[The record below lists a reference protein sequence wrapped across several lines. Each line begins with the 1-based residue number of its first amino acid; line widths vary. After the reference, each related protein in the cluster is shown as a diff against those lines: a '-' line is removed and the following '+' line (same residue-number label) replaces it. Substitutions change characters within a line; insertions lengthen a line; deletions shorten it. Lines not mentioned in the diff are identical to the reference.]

1 MILEQEIKLTIM
13 SDQILDLSVLP
24 IAGYQRSSIETIH
37 LVSTYF
43 DTPSF
48 NLAKQGLGLRLRF
61 DGRNWLQTV
70 KEKGEIENGLHQR
83 MEWEHLLPSKAFNVA
98 LLKQTPLQELIEDEK
113 GWETL
118 SPIFTTD
125 FYRKHCLLEKD
136 NQITIELAYDRG
148 RIYTE
153 VSERRINELEL
164 ELKNGE
170 LHYLKTLAETLCITE
185 PLQPSNFS
193 KGQQGYELASE
204 VG

>member
-153 VSERRINELEL
+153 VSERRIHELEL

-193 KGQQGYELASE
+193 KAQQGYELASE

>member
-24 IAGYQRSSIETIH
+24 IAGYQRSSIETRH

-153 VSERRINELEL
+153 VSERRIHELEL

-193 KGQQGYELASE
+193 KAQQGYELASE

>member
-83 MEWEHLLPSKAFNVA
+83 MEWEHLLPSKAFNLA

-113 GWETL
+113 SWETL

-153 VSERRINELEL
+153 VSERRIHELEL

-193 KGQQGYELASE
+193 KAQQGYELASE

>member
-70 KEKGEIENGLHQR
+70 KEKGQIENGLHQR
-83 MEWEHLLPSKAFNVA
+83 MEWEHLLPSKAFNLA

-113 GWETL
+113 SWETL

-193 KGQQGYELASE
+193 KAQQGYELASE

>member
-153 VSERRINELEL
+153 VSERRIHELEL

>member
-113 GWETL
+113 SWETL

-153 VSERRINELEL
+153 VSERRIHELEL

-193 KGQQGYELASE
+193 KAQQGYELASE

>member
-24 IAGYQRSSIETIH
+24 IVGYQRSSIETIH

-153 VSERRINELEL
+153 VSERRIHELEL

-193 KGQQGYELASE
+193 KAQQGYELASE

>member
-113 GWETL
+113 SWETL

-153 VSERRINELEL
+153 VSERRIHELEL

-193 KGQQGYELASE
+193 KAQQGYGLASE

>member
-24 IAGYQRSSIETIH
+24 IVGYQRSSIETIH

-153 VSERRINELEL
+153 VSERRIHELEL

>member
-70 KEKGEIENGLHQR
+70 KEKGQIENGLHQR

-113 GWETL
+113 SWETL

-153 VSERRINELEL
+153 VSERRIHELEL

-193 KGQQGYELASE
+193 KAQQGYELASE

>member
-24 IAGYQRSSIETIH
+24 IVGYQRSSIETIH

-70 KEKGEIENGLHQR
+70 KEKGQIENGLHQR
-83 MEWEHLLPSKAFNVA
+83 MEWEHLLPSKAFNLA

-113 GWETL
+113 SWETL

-193 KGQQGYELASE
+193 KAQQGYELASE

>member
-1 MILEQEIKLTIM
+1 MILEQEIKLAIM
-13 SDQILDLSVLP
+13 SEQVLDLSVLP
-24 IAGYQRSSIETIH
+24 IVGYQRSSIETMH

-70 KEKGEIENGLHQR
+70 KEKGQIENGLHQR

-113 GWETL
+113 SWETL

-193 KGQQGYELASE
+193 KAQQGYELASE

>member
-193 KGQQGYELASE
+193 KAQQGYELASE

>member
-1 MILEQEIKLTIM
+1 MVLEQEIKLAIM
-13 SDQILDLSVLP
+13 SEEVLDFSALP
-24 IAGYQRSSIETIH
+24 IVGYQRSSIETMH

-61 DGRNWLQTV
+61 DGKNWLQTV
-70 KEKGEIENGLHQR
+70 KEKGQIENGLHQR
-83 MEWEHLLPSKAFNVA
+83 LEWEHLLPDKTFNVA
-98 LLKQTPLQELIEDEK
+98 LLRQTPLQKLIEDEK
-113 GWETL
+113 SWETL

-136 NQITIELAYDRG
+136 DQITIELAYDRG

-153 VSERRINELEL
+153 VSERRIHEFEL
-164 ELKNGE
+164 ELKRGD
-170 LHYLKTLAETLCITE
+170 LHYLTTLAETLCLTE

-193 KGQQGYELASE
+193 KAQQGYKLAS
-204 VG
+204 

>member
-1 MILEQEIKLTIM
+1 MVLEQEIKLAIM
-13 SDQILDLSVLP
+13 SEEVLDFSALP
-24 IAGYQRSSIETIH
+24 IVGYQRSSIETMH

-61 DGRNWLQTV
+61 DGKNWLQTV
-70 KEKGEIENGLHQR
+70 KEKGQIENGLHQR
-83 MEWEHLLPSKAFNVA
+83 LEWEHLLPDKTFNVA
-98 LLKQTPLQELIEDEK
+98 LLRQTPLQKLIEDEK
-113 GWETL
+113 SWETL

-136 NQITIELAYDRG
+136 DQITIELAYDRG

-153 VSERRINELEL
+153 VSERRIHELEL
-164 ELKNGE
+164 ELKRGD
-170 LHYLKTLAETLCITE
+170 LHYLTTLAETLCLTE

-193 KGQQGYELASE
+193 KAQLGYKLAS
-204 VG
+204 

>member
-24 IAGYQRSSIETIH
+24 IVGYQRSSIETIH

-83 MEWEHLLPSKAFNVA
+83 MEWEHLLPSKAFNLA

-153 VSERRINELEL
+153 VSERRIHELEL

-193 KGQQGYELASE
+193 KAQQGYELASE

>member
-24 IAGYQRSSIETIH
+24 IVGYQRSSIETMH

-113 GWETL
+113 SWETL

-153 VSERRINELEL
+153 VSERRIHELEL

-193 KGQQGYELASE
+193 KAQQGYELASE

>member
-24 IAGYQRSSIETIH
+24 IVGYQRSSIETIH

-113 GWETL
+113 SWETL

-153 VSERRINELEL
+153 VSERRIHELEL

-193 KGQQGYELASE
+193 KAQQGYELASE

>member
-24 IAGYQRSSIETIH
+24 IVGYQRSSIETIH

-83 MEWEHLLPSKAFNVA
+83 MEWEHLLPSKAFNLA

-113 GWETL
+113 SWETL

-153 VSERRINELEL
+153 VSERRIHELEL

-193 KGQQGYELASE
+193 KAQQGYELASE

>member
-153 VSERRINELEL
+153 VSERRIHELEL

-193 KGQQGYELASE
+193 KAQQGYELAS
-204 VG
+204 

>member
-1 MILEQEIKLTIM
+1 MILEQEIKLAIM
-13 SDQILDLSVLP
+13 SEQVLDLSVLP
-24 IAGYQRSSIETIH
+24 IVGYQRSSIETMH

-70 KEKGEIENGLHQR
+70 KEKGQIENGLHQR
-83 MEWEHLLPSKAFNVA
+83 MEWEHLLPSKAFNLA

-113 GWETL
+113 SWETL

-193 KGQQGYELASE
+193 KAQQGYELASE